1 MQVPVSFTVYP
12 GDCDTF
18 GHLNQAAFL
27 VLFERARWQVLAEGP
42 GMDLF
47 ARESVWP
54 AVRRAVIEYLA
65 PAFPGQQLRFQQTV
79 TRLGRTSFTIRQVA
93 RRASDDTL
101 VATLESVFVCIDR
114 TGVAVPV
121 PGAVAA
127 WLLPAVPP
135 VTAPQRRV
143 AVHGVELALDDRGS
157 GPALLFL
164 HGYPFDG
171 TLWRH
176 QAGAFPGWRTLIPD
190 LRGLGRSDAPDLGY
204 SMATYADDLAG
215 LLDAI
220 GVDEVVLAG
229 LSMGGYVAFEFLRR
243 HRPRVRGLVLADT
256 RAQADSAEGRKG
268 RETAM
273 AAAREGGAPLI
284 ADQMLSRLLAPDRAG
299 VASRFGPDDDGG
311 GTRWRESSARSPP
324 CATGRT
330 PPASCPPSPDCPTL
344 VVVGAEDQ
352 LTPPKDAE
360 AIAKAIPGA
369 RLAVIPHAGHLAPL
383 EQPEAFNEHLRVVA
397 RAARAGPLGDGV
409 KPFAEA
415 RASNPMRRRF
425 GWSHTGLRRFEQS
438 FLPYGSGTAAK
449 QYGSGAASRLPPS
462 HAAPRLS
469 LPLATHSGA
478 G

>member
-1 MQVPVSFTVYP
+1 MPLPVSFTVYP
-12 GDCDTF
+12 DNCDTF
-18 GHLNQAAFL
+18 GHLNQAAFH
-27 VLFERARWQVLAEGP
+27 VLFERARWQLLAEGP
-42 GMDLF
+42 GMGLF
-47 ARESVWP
+47 ECEGVWP

-65 PAFPGQQLRFQQTV
+65 PAFAGQELRFQQTV
-79 TRLGRTSFTIRQVA
+79 TRLGRTSFTMRQVA
-93 RRASDDTL
+93 RRSTDDTL

-114 TGVAVPV
+114 SGAAVAVPA
-121 PGAVAA
+121 AVAA
-127 WLLPAVPP
+127 WLLPSAPP
-135 VTAPQRRV
+135 VTAPHHRV

-220 GVDEVVLAG
+220 GVDEVVLVG
-229 LSMGGYVAFEFLRR
+229 LSMGGYIALEFLRR

-273 AAAREGGAPLI
+273 AAVREGGAPLI
-284 ADQMLSRLLAPDRAG
+284 ADQMLPRLLGPTASEPLRDSIRTMMASAPVAGILGALAAMRDR
-299 VASRFGPDDDGG
+299 PDSTDFLPSLGG
-311 GTRWRESSARSPP
+311 L
-324 CATGRT
+324 
-330 PPASCPPSPDCPTL
+330 PTL

-360 AIAKAIPGA
+360 AMAKAIPGA
-369 RLAVIPHAGHLAPL
+369 RLAVIPHAGHMAPL
-383 EQPEAFNEHLRVVA
+383 EQPEAFNEHLRA
-397 RAARAGPLGDGV
+397 LLGRLESA
-409 KPFAEA
+409 PA
-415 RASNPMRRRF
+415 P
-425 GWSHTGLRRFEQS
+425 TG
-438 FLPYGSGTAAK
+438 
-449 QYGSGAASRLPPS
+449 
-462 HAAPRLS
+462 
-469 LPLATHSGA
+469 
-478 G
+478 